1 MSTVIVRN
9 WHRLVTPAMVALM
22 LIGMLGLAP
31 ASGAAQRTGPAPT
44 VGEIVVD
51 SFDCVT
57 GEVKFHVP
65 VTNLPSVPEDTSGF
79 DYPLAYNFESFY
91 AVGSSFFPT
100 RPVVFT
106 PAADNAPFTGNVSL
120 SLTVPT
126 TNVSGVQPGTGAIT
140 SIDLRVAVGYGG
152 FGYGAFDNPTGTSTT
167 TYTVDC
173 SDEGTPDGGFV
184 ARLVAV
190 LVRVLSEIL
199 NR

>member
-9 WHRLVTPAMVALM
+9 WHRLVTSAMVTLM
-22 LIGMLGLAP
+22 VLGMIGLAP
-31 ASGAAQRTGPAPT
+31 GSGAAQGTRPAPT

-65 VTNLPSVPEDTSGF
+65 VTNLPSVPEGTSGF
-79 DYPLAYNFESFY
+79 DYPLTYNFESFY
-91 AVGSSFFPT
+91 AVGSSYFPT

-106 PAADNAPFTGNVSL
+106 PAADDAPFTGNVSL

-126 TNVSGVQPGTGAIT
+126 TNLSGVQPGTGAIT

-152 FGYGAFDNPTGTSTT
+152 FGYGAFANPTGTSTT
-167 TYTVDC
+167 SYTVDC
-173 SDEGTPDGGFV
+173 SDEGTPDSGFV

-190 LVRVLSEIL
+190 LVRVLSQIF
-199 NR
+199 NQ

>member
-31 ASGAAQRTGPAPT
+31 ASGAAQGTGPAPT

-140 SIDLRVAVGYGG
+140 SIDLRVTVGYGG